1 MGQKAILTTWEAGR
15 YCNVS
20 PYTVRYWVRTGQLQA
35 YTTPG
40 GHRRIRRQDLD
51 AFLVSHGM
59 PLPSGFHE
67 GRKRVLILGAGAGPL
82 AQHMESWSEALE
94 VQVAPSAFD
103 AGLMLVTFDPHLF
116 LVDLDASAWDGLAI
130 CRTVHSTSKT
140 AHIQLVGL
148 VRKATV
154 EEAEAAQRAGILSCF
169 AKPVDGAELR
179 RFLRKLFPYSPWV
192 PATR

>member
-67 GRKRVLILGAGAGPL
+67 GRKRVLFLGAGLAGL
-82 AQHMESWSEALE
+82 ARLVESWSEGLE
-94 VQVAPSAFD
+94 AQVAPSAFD
-103 AGLMLVTFDPHLF
+103 AGLMLTTYDPHLF
-116 LVDLDASAWDGLAI
+116 VVDLDSEAWDGLAV
-130 CRTVHSTSKT
+130 CRGVHGTPQT
-140 AHIQLVGL
+140 AHIQLAGL

-154 EEAEAAQRAGILSCF
+154 EAAEAAQHAGVLACF
-169 AKPVDGAELR
+169 SKPLDEGEMK
-179 RFLRKLFPYSPWV
+179 RFLRKLFPYAPWA
-192 PATR
+192 PAIH

>member
-20 PYTVRYWVRTGQLQA
+20 PYTVRYWVRTGQLPA
-35 YTTPG
+35 YATPG

-67 GRKRVLILGAGAGPL
+67 GRKRVLILGAGLGSL
-82 AQHMESWSEALE
+82 ALQMESWSEALE
-94 VQVAPSAFD
+94 VQVAPSPFD
-103 AGLMLVTFDPHLF
+103 AGLMLVTYDPHLF
-116 LVDLDASAWDGLAI
+116 IVDLDARDWDGLAV
-130 CRTVHSTSKT
+130 CRGVHATPQT

-154 EEAEAAQRAGILSCF
+154 EEAEAAQRAGVLACF
-169 AKPVDGAELR
+169 AKPVDELELR
-179 RFLRKLFPYSPWV
+179 RFFRKLFPYSPWA
-192 PATR
+192 PATP